1 MLPINHK
8 IVCGIWCAL
17 GLYAA
22 GQDARPDFDRLAAEN
37 AAQLREFDKN
47 HDFRRPRRDMSPE
60 MQAISRN
67 PDLLYNLGAEDL
79 AKMSL
84 DDPLLKYAYYR
95 VFAGSIGDF
104 NQMPRMAPQM
114 KLVLADMRRR
124 GEAVSPMLLKLIEEN
139 QESVIE
145 SAILTHIQY
154 LDTVHIEPFVDYA
167 RRLLRE
173 RTKTMT
179 DRSALN
185 ASGLLA
191 RHGTKEDEALLEW
204 VSGEWPF
211 MASEFTKDLRN
222 LRARLNPPQPVSRP
236 ERREKPSSEPGSD
249 ARPSTSSNESPENG
263 NITTSRAKPW
273 VIGGLILAALL
284 GACRL
289 LFKRRSMGS
298 VDGVSPD

>member
-1 MLPINHK
+1 MLPINLK

-37 AAQLREFDKN
+37 AARLRELRRKN
-47 HDFRRPRRDMSPE
+47 PDLWRPRRDMSPE
-60 MQAISRN
+60 MKAISRN
-67 PDLLYNLGAEDL
+67 PDLLNNLKAEDL

-104 NQMPRMAPQM
+104 NQMPRMAPQQ
-114 KLVLADMRRR
+114 KLILADMRRR

-139 QESVIE
+139 QENVVE
-145 SAILTHIQY
+145 GRILAKIQY
-154 LDTVHIEPFVDYA
+154 LDTVRIEPFVDYA

-179 DRSALN
+179 IYSAPVASAL
-185 ASGLLA
+185 LA
-191 RHGTKEDEALLEW
+191 QHGTKEDEALLEW
-204 VSGEWPF
+204 VIAECPF
-211 MASEFTKDLRN
+211 LASEVSKDLRN
-222 LRARLNPPQPVSRP
+222 LRIRLNPPQPESRP
-236 ERREKPSSEPGSD
+236 ERRGKPSSEPGNDS
-249 ARPSTSSNESPENG
+249 RPATSPDESPENG

-289 LFKRRSMGS
+289 LFKRPRGT
-298 VDGVSPD
+298 